1 MVTVADNGEGIADDL
16 QKKIFDPFF
25 TTREVGTGMGLG
37 LSIVERIIR
46 GFSGYIEVE
55 SVPGKGA
62 CFSVYIP
69 QYREAM
75 TAIDQGRPQRE
86 GSV

>member
-1 MVTVADNGEGIADDL
+1 
-16 QKKIFDPFF
+16 
-25 TTREVGTGMGLG
+25 MGLG

-69 QYREAM
+69 QYREKI
-75 TAIDQGRPQRE
+75 TATNEGGTQG
-86 GSV
+86 GGKV